1 VTSDPGHRTRM
12 NDPRRFG
19 YTIASLHEEVTA
31 HVPQGIRQVAVDAMG
46 HHRRGPAGGDVY
58 GRGGG
63 FSNRSAHRR
72 NRTTHRA
79 RHVTPPLQPVN
90 LAGVQ

>member
-1 VTSDPGHRTRM
+1 M

-19 YTIASLHEEVTA
+19 YIIASLHEEVIA
-31 HVPQGIRQVAVDAMG
+31 HVRQVALTTG
-46 HHRRGPAGGDVY
+46 HHRRRPAGGDVH
-58 GRGGG
+58 GRGRG

-90 LAGVQ
+90 PAGV